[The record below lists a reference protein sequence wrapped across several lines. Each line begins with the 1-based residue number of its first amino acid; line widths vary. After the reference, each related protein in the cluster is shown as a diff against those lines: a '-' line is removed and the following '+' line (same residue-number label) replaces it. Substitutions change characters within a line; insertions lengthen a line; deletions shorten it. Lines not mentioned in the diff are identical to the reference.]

1 MRRIDN
7 DAIRAAGEIRFRSE
21 YDYAVFEYVRSAKVI
36 QSVER
41 SGVKLKGRVLDAG
54 CGSGGTALSIA
65 EEVAFA
71 VGLDISPRFSDSGT
85 KLAREKRI
93 KNVAFTQGDGLK
105 LPYANESF
113 DVVLSHS
120 VIEHLPS
127 AEAYIAECSRVL
139 KRGGR
144 FYLSTAPTLSL
155 AGAHLPR
162 LRLPVPIH
170 LFVGRKL
177 AFRLFVFLAAKA
189 PWTLKEQSSANTF
202 VKLAESGHEKEDDLL
217 TPVTL
222 RGMSAWISGS
232 RFRLISE
239 QRYVTGF
246 FKRVIPKFMRPFFLE
261 IPVVGDVMVS
271 QIECVLEKP

>member
-21 YDYAVFEYVRSAKVI
+21 YDYAVFEYLRSSKVI

-54 CGSGGTALSIA
+54 CCSGGTAISIA
-65 EEVAFA
+65 EEVTFA
-71 VGLDISPRFSDSGT
+71 TGLDLSPRFSDSGT
-85 KLAREKRI
+85 KLAREKRV
-93 KNVAFTQGDGLK
+93 KNVAFVQGDGLK

-127 AEAYIAECSRVL
+127 AEAYIAECARVL

-162 LRLPVPIH
+162 LRVPVPIH
-170 LFVGRKL
+170 LFLGRRL
-177 AFRLFVFLAAKA
+177 AFRAFVFLAAKA
-189 PWTLKEQSSANTF
+189 PWMLSERASANTF
-202 VKLAESGHEKEDDLL
+202 VQLAQSGREKEDDLL

-222 RGMSAWISGS
+222 RGMSSWIAGS
-232 RFRLISE
+232 PFRLISE
-239 QRYVTGF
+239 QRYVSGF
-246 FKRVIPKFMRPFFLE
+246 FRRAVPAFLRNFFLE
-261 IPVVGDVMVS
+261 VPVVGDVMVS

>member
-21 YDYAVFEYVRSAKVI
+21 YDYAIFEYVRSSKVI

-41 SGVKLKGRVLDAG
+41 SGVKLQGRVLDAG
-54 CGSGGTALSIA
+54 CGSGGTAVSIA
-65 EEVAFA
+65 EEVSFA
-71 VGLDISPRFSDSGT
+71 VGLDLSPCFSDSGT
-85 KLAREKRI
+85 KLGREKRI

-127 AEAYIAECSRVL
+127 AETYIAECARVL
-139 KRGGR
+139 KHGGR

-162 LRLPVPIH
+162 LRIPVPIH
-170 LFVGRKL
+170 LLIGRKL
-177 AFRLFVFLAAKA
+177 AFRVFVFLAAKA
-189 PWTLKEQSSANTF
+189 PWMLKEQSSANTF
-202 VKLAESGHEKEDDLL
+202 VKLAESGREKEDDLL

-222 RGMSAWISGS
+222 RGMSRWIAQSP
-232 RFRLISE
+232 FRLISE

-246 FKRVIPKFMRPFFLE
+246 FKRVVPHFMRSLLLE

>member
-21 YDYAVFEYVRSAKVI
+21 YDYAVFEYLRSSKVI

-41 SGVKLKGRVLDAG
+41 SGVRLTGRVLDAG
-54 CGSGGTALSIA
+54 CGSGGTAISIA
-65 EEVAFA
+65 EEVTFA
-71 VGLDISPRFSDSGT
+71 TGLDLSPRFSNSGT
-85 KLAREKRI
+85 RLAREKRV
-93 KNVAFTQGDGLK
+93 KNVAFVQGDGLT

-127 AEAYIAECSRVL
+127 AEAYIAECARVL

-162 LRLPVPIH
+162 LRVPVPIH
-170 LFVGRKL
+170 LFLGRRL
-177 AFRLFVFLAAKA
+177 AFRTFVFLAAKA
-189 PWTLKEQSSANTF
+189 PWTLSERASANTF
-202 VKLAESGHEKEDDLL
+202 VQLAQSGREKEDDLL

-222 RGMSAWISGS
+222 RGMSSWIAGS
-232 RFRLISE
+232 PFRLISE
-239 QRYVTGF
+239 QRYVSGF
-246 FKRVIPKFMRPFFLE
+246 FRRAVPAFLRNFFLE
-261 IPVVGDVMVS
+261 VPVLGDVMVS

>member
-7 DAIRAAGEIRFRSE
+7 EAIRAAGEVRFRSE
-21 YDYAVFEYVRSAKVI
+21 YDYAVFEYVRSSKVI

-65 EEVAFA
+65 EEVSFA
-71 VGLDISPRFSDSGT
+71 VGLDLSPRFSDSGT
-85 KLAREKRI
+85 KLAREKKIR
-93 KNVAFTQGDGLK
+93 NVAFTQGDGLR
-105 LPYANESF
+105 LPYANQSF

-120 VIEHLPS
+120 VIEHLPE
-127 AEAYIAECSRVL
+127 ARAYIAECARVL
-139 KRGGR
+139 KSGGR

-162 LRLPVPIH
+162 LRVPVPIH
-170 LFVGRKL
+170 LLLGRRL
-177 AFRLFVFLAAKA
+177 AFRFFVFLAAKA
-189 PWTLKEQSSANTF
+189 PWMLKEQSSANTF
-202 VKLAESGHEKEDDLL
+202 VKLAESGREKEDDLL

-222 RGMSAWISGS
+222 RGMSRWIAESP
-232 RFRLISE
+232 FRLVSE

-246 FKRVIPKFMRPFFLE
+246 FKRVVPGSLQPFLLE
-261 IPVVGDVMVS
+261 IPVIGDVMVS

>member
-65 EEVAFA
+65 EEVSFA
-71 VGLDISPRFSDSGT
+71 VGLDLSPRFSDAGT
-85 KLAREKRI
+85 RLAREKRI
-93 KNVAFTQGDGLK
+93 RNVAFTQGDGLK
-105 LPYANESF
+105 LPYADGSF

-127 AEAYIAECSRVL
+127 AETYIAECARVL
-139 KRGGR
+139 RPGGR

-162 LRLPVPIH
+162 LRVPVPIH
-170 LFVGRKL
+170 LFLGRKL
-177 AFRLFVFLAAKA
+177 AFRTFVFLAAKA
-189 PWTLKEQSSANTF
+189 PWMLKEQSSANTF
-202 VKLAESGHEKEDDLL
+202 VKLAESGREKEDDVLIA
-217 TPVTL
+217 VTL
-222 RGMSAWISGS
+222 RGMSRWIAGS
-232 RFRLISE
+232 PFRLVSE
-239 QRYVTGF
+239 QRYVSGF
-246 FKRVIPKFMRPFFLE
+246 FKRAVPSFLRTFLLELPVI
-261 IPVVGDVMVS
+261 GDVMVS

>member
-7 DAIRAAGEIRFRSE
+7 DAIRAAGDIRFRSE

-71 VGLDISPRFSDSGT
+71 VGLDLSPRFSDSGT
-85 KLAREKRI
+85 RLAREKKIR
-93 KNVAFTQGDGLK
+93 NVAFTQGDGLK
-105 LPYANESF
+105 LPYADASF

-127 AEAYIAECSRVL
+127 AEIYIAECARVL
-139 KRGGR
+139 KPGGR

-162 LRLPVPIH
+162 LRVPVPIH
-170 LFVGRKL
+170 LFLGRRL
-177 AFRLFVFLAAKA
+177 AFRTFVFLAARA
-189 PWTLKEQSSANTF
+189 PWMLKEQSSANTF
-202 VKLAESGHEKEDDLL
+202 VKLAESGREKEDDVLIA
-217 TPVTL
+217 VTL
-222 RGMSAWISGS
+222 RGMSRWIAGS
-232 RFRLISE
+232 PFRLVSE
-239 QRYVTGF
+239 QRYVSGF
-246 FKRVIPKFMRPFFLE
+246 FRRVVPSFVRTFLLE
-261 IPVVGDVMVS
+261 LPVIGDVMVS

>member
-21 YDYAVFEYVRSAKVI
+21 YDYAIFEYVRSSKVI

-41 SGVKLKGRVLDAG
+41 SGVKLQGRVLDAG
-54 CGSGGTALSIA
+54 CGSGGTALSLA
-65 EEVAFA
+65 EEVSFA
-71 VGLDISPRFSDSGT
+71 VGLDLNPRFSDAGT
-85 KLAREKRI
+85 KLAKEKRI

-127 AEAYIAECSRVL
+127 AETYIAECARVL
-139 KRGGR
+139 KHGGR

-162 LRLPVPIH
+162 LRIPVPIH
-170 LFVGRKL
+170 LLIGRKL
-177 AFRLFVFLAAKA
+177 AFRVFVFLAAKA

-202 VKLAESGHEKEDDLL
+202 VRLAESGREKEDDLL

-222 RGMSAWISGS
+222 RGMSRWIAQSP
-232 RFRLISE
+232 FRLISE

-246 FKRVIPKFMRPFFLE
+246 FKRVVPTFMRPFFLE

>member
-36 QSVER
+36 QAVER
-41 SGVKLKGRVLDAG
+41 SGVKLQGRVLDAG

-65 EEVAFA
+65 EETGFA
-71 VGLDISPRFSDSGT
+71 VGLDLSPRFSDSGIR
-85 KLAREKRI
+85 LAREKRV
-93 KNVAFTQGDGLK
+93 KNVAFTQGDGLR
-105 LPYANESF
+105 LPYRNESF

-127 AEAYIAECSRVL
+127 AQTYISECARVL

-162 LRLPVPIH
+162 LRIPIPIH
-170 LFVGRKL
+170 LLIGRRL
-177 AFRLFVFLAAKA
+177 AFRVFVFLAAKA
-189 PWTLKEQSSANTF
+189 PWILREQASANTF
-202 VKLAESGHEKEDDLL
+202 VKLAESGREKEDDLL
-217 TPVTL
+217 TPVSL
-222 RGMSAWISGS
+222 RGMSSWIARSS
-232 RFRLISE
+232 FRLISE
-239 QRYVTGF
+239 QRYLSGF
-246 FKRVIPKFMRPFFLE
+246 FKRVIPSFLRSFLLE
-261 IPVVGDVMVS
+261 IPVVGDIMVS

>member
-7 DAIRAAGEIRFRSE
+7 DAIRAAGDIRFRSE
-21 YDYAVFEYVRSAKVI
+21 YDYAVFEYLRGSKVI

-41 SGVKLKGRVLDAG
+41 SGVKLVGRVLDAG

-65 EEVAFA
+65 EEVSFA
-71 VGLDISPRFSDSGT
+71 VGLDLSPRFSDAGI
-85 KLAREKRI
+85 KLAREKGIR
-93 KNVAFTQGDGLK
+93 NVAFTQGDGLR

-120 VIEHLPS
+120 VIEHLES
-127 AEAYIAECSRVL
+127 AQTYIGECARVL
-139 KRGGR
+139 KPGGR

-162 LRLPVPIH
+162 LRVPFPIH
-170 LFVGRKL
+170 LVLGRKL
-177 AFRLFVFLAAKA
+177 AFRVFVFLAAKA
-189 PWTLKEQSSANTF
+189 PWMLKEQSSANTF
-202 VKLAESGHEKEDDLL
+202 VKLAESGREKEDDLL

-222 RGMSAWISGS
+222 RGMSSWISRS
-232 RFRLISE
+232 PFRLISE
-239 QRYVTGF
+239 QRYLSGF
-246 FKRVIPKFMRPFFLE
+246 FKRVIPQFMRPFVLE

>member
-21 YDYAVFEYVRSAKVI
+21 YDYAIFEYIRSAKVI

-41 SGVKLKGRVLDAG
+41 SGVKLRGRVLDAG

-65 EEVAFA
+65 EEVSFA
-71 VGLDISPRFSDSGT
+71 VGLDLSPRFSDSGT
-85 KLAREKRI
+85 RLAREKRI
-93 KNVAFTQGDGLK
+93 HNVAFTQGDGLK
-105 LPYANESF
+105 LPYADASF

-127 AEAYIAECSRVL
+127 AMAYIAECERVL
-139 KRGGR
+139 KPGGR

-162 LRLPVPIH
+162 LRIPVPIH
-170 LFVGRKL
+170 LFMGRKL
-177 AFRLFVFLAAKA
+177 AFRAFVFLAAKA
-189 PWTLKEQSSANTF
+189 PWMLSERSSANTF
-202 VKLAESGHEKEDDLL
+202 VKLAESGREKEDDLL

-222 RGMSAWISGS
+222 RGMSSWIAQS
-232 RFRLISE
+232 RFRLVSE
-239 QRYVTGF
+239 HRYVTGF
-246 FKRVIPKFMRPFFLE
+246 FKRVTPSFLRPFLLE
-261 IPVVGDVMVS
+261 IPIIGDVMVS

>member
-7 DAIRAAGEIRFRSE
+7 DAIRAAGEVRFRSE
-21 YDYAVFEYVRSAKVI
+21 YDYAVFEYVRSSKVI

-41 SGVKLKGRVLDAG
+41 SGVKLRGRVLDAG

-65 EEVAFA
+65 EEVSFA
-71 VGLDISPRFSDSGT
+71 VGLDLSPRFSDAGT
-85 KLAREKRI
+85 RLAREKRV

-105 LPYANESF
+105 LPYANAAF

-127 AEAYIAECSRVL
+127 ATTYIAECARVL
-139 KRGGR
+139 KPGGR

-162 LRLPVPIH
+162 LRVPVPVH
-170 LFVGRKL
+170 LFLGRRL
-177 AFRLFVFLAAKA
+177 AFRIFVFLAAKA
-189 PWTLKEQSSANTF
+189 PWMMSERSTANTF
-202 VKLAESGHEKEDDLL
+202 VKLAESGREKEDDLL

-222 RGMSAWISGS
+222 RGMSGWIAQSP
-232 RFRLISE
+232 FRLISE
-239 QRYVTGF
+239 QRYISGF
-246 FKRVIPKFMRPFFLE
+246 FKRVTPRFLRPFLLE

>member
-21 YDYAVFEYVRSAKVI
+21 YDYAVFEYLRSAKVI

-41 SGVKLKGRVLDAG
+41 SGVKLTGRVLDAG
-54 CGSGGTALSIA
+54 CGSGGTAISIA

-71 VGLDISPRFSDSGT
+71 TGLDLSPRFSNSGT
-85 KLAREKRI
+85 RLAREKRVE
-93 KNVAFTQGDGLK
+93 NVAFVQGDGLK

-127 AEAYIAECSRVL
+127 AEAYIAECARVL

-162 LRLPVPIH
+162 LRVPVPIH
-170 LFVGRKL
+170 LFLGRRL
-177 AFRLFVFLAAKA
+177 AFRTFVLLAAKA
-189 PWTLKEQSSANTF
+189 PWMLSERASANTF
-202 VKLAESGHEKEDDLL
+202 VQLAQSGREKEDDLL

-222 RGMSAWISGS
+222 RGMSSWIAGS
-232 RFRLISE
+232 PFRLISE
-239 QRYVTGF
+239 QRYVSGF
-246 FKRVIPKFMRPFFLE
+246 FRRVVPSFLRNFFLG
-261 IPVVGDVMVS
+261 IPVLGDVMVS
-271 QIECVLEKP
+271 QIESVLEKP

>member
-36 QSVER
+36 QAVER
-41 SGVKLKGRVLDAG
+41 SGVKLQGRVLDAG

-65 EEVAFA
+65 EETGFA
-71 VGLDISPRFSDSGT
+71 VGLDLSPRFSDSGIR
-85 KLAREKRI
+85 LAREKRV
-93 KNVAFTQGDGLK
+93 KNVAFTQGDGLR
-105 LPYANESF
+105 LPYRNESF

-127 AEAYIAECSRVL
+127 AETYISECARVL

-144 FYLSTAPTLSL
+144 LYLSTAPTLSL

-162 LRLPVPIH
+162 LRIPIPIH
-170 LFVGRKL
+170 LLIGRRL
-177 AFRLFVFLAAKA
+177 AFRVFVFLAAKA
-189 PWTLKEQSSANTF
+189 PWILREQASANTF
-202 VKLAESGHEKEDDLL
+202 VKLAESGREKEDDLL
-217 TPVTL
+217 TPVSL
-222 RGMSAWISGS
+222 RGMSSWIARSS
-232 RFRLISE
+232 FRLISE
-239 QRYVTGF
+239 QRYLSGF
-246 FKRVIPKFMRPFFLE
+246 FKRVIPSFLRSFLLE
-261 IPVVGDVMVS
+261 IPVVGDIMVS

>member
-7 DAIRAAGEIRFRSE
+7 DAIKAAGEVRFRSE
-21 YDYAVFEYVRSAKVI
+21 YDYAIFEYVRSSKVI

-41 SGVKLKGRVLDAG
+41 SGIKLKGRVLDAG

-71 VGLDISPRFSDSGT
+71 VGLDLSPRFSDSGT
-85 KLAREKRI
+85 KLAKEKRI

-105 LPYANESF
+105 LPYADESF
-113 DVVLSHS
+113 DIVLSHS

-127 AEAYIAECSRVL
+127 AETYIAECARVL
-139 KRGGR
+139 RKGGR

-162 LRLPVPIH
+162 LRVPVPIH
-170 LFVGRKL
+170 LFIGRRL
-177 AFRLFVFLAAKA
+177 AFRLFVWLAAKA
-189 PWTLKEQSSANTF
+189 PWALKEQSSANTF
-202 VKLAESGHEKEDDLL
+202 VKLAESGREKEDDLL

-222 RGMSAWISGS
+222 RGMSRWISGS
-232 RFRLISE
+232 KFRLISE

-246 FKRVIPKFMRPFFLE
+246 FKRVTPSFLRPFLLE

>member
-7 DAIRAAGEIRFRSE
+7 DAIRAAGDIRFRSE

-41 SGVKLKGRVLDAG
+41 SGVKLKGRILDAG
-54 CGSGGTALSIA
+54 CGSGGTIISIA
-65 EEVAFA
+65 EEAGFG
-71 VGLDISPRFSDSGT
+71 VGLDLSPRFSDAGT
-85 KLAREKRI
+85 RLAREKRVR
-93 KNVAFTQGDGLK
+93 NVAFTQGDGLR
-105 LPYANESF
+105 LPYRDGTF

-127 AEAYIAECSRVL
+127 AEAYIAECARVL
-139 KRGGR
+139 RPGGR

-155 AGAHLPR
+155 AGVHLPR
-162 LRLPVPIH
+162 LRVPFPVH
-170 LFVGRKL
+170 LLIGRRL
-177 AFRLFVFLAAKA
+177 AFRLFVFLGRHA
-189 PWTLKEQSSANTF
+189 PWALKERSDANTF
-202 VKLAESGHEKEDDLL
+202 IKLAEAGREKEDDLL

-222 RGMSAWISGS
+222 RGTSAWIAKSP
-232 RFRLISE
+232 FRLVSE

-246 FKRVIPKFMRPFFLE
+246 FKRVVPAFLRPYFLE
-261 IPVVGDVMVS
+261 IPVIGDVMVS

>member
-1 MRRIDN
+1 MRHIDN

-21 YDYAVFEYVRSAKVI
+21 YDYAIFEYVRSAKVI
-36 QSVER
+36 LSVER
-41 SGVKLKGRVLDAG
+41 SGVKLRGRVLDAG

-65 EEVAFA
+65 EEVSFA
-71 VGLDISPRFSDSGT
+71 VGLDLSPRFSDSGT
-85 KLAREKRI
+85 RLAREKGIR
-93 KNVAFTQGDGLK
+93 NVAFTQGDGLK
-105 LPYANESF
+105 LPYADEAF

-127 AEAYIAECSRVL
+127 AETYIAECARVL
-139 KRGGR
+139 KPGGR

-162 LRLPVPIH
+162 LRFPIPIH
-170 LFVGRKL
+170 LLVGRRL
-177 AFRLFVFLAAKA
+177 AFRIFVFLAARA

-202 VKLAESGHEKEDDLL
+202 VKLAESGREKEDDLL

-222 RGMSAWISGS
+222 RGIASWVS
-232 RFRLISE
+232 RSPFRQVSE

-246 FKRVIPKFMRPFFLE
+246 FKRAVPESLRSFFLAL
-261 IPVVGDVMVS
+261 PVVGDVMVS
-271 QIECVLEKP
+271 QIEYVLEKP

>member
-21 YDYAVFEYVRSAKVI
+21 YDYAVFEYLRSSKVI

-54 CGSGGTALSIA
+54 CGSGGTAISIA
-65 EEVAFA
+65 EEVTFA
-71 VGLDISPRFSDSGT
+71 TGLDLSPRFSDSGT
-85 KLAREKRI
+85 KLAREKRV
-93 KNVAFTQGDGLK
+93 KNVAFVQGDGLK

-127 AEAYIAECSRVL
+127 AEAYIAECARVL

-162 LRLPVPIH
+162 LRVPVPIH
-170 LFVGRKL
+170 LFLGRRL
-177 AFRLFVFLAAKA
+177 AFRAFVFLAAKA
-189 PWTLKEQSSANTF
+189 PWMLSERASANTF
-202 VKLAESGHEKEDDLL
+202 VQLAQSSREKEDDLL

-222 RGMSAWISGS
+222 RGMSSWIAGS
-232 RFRLISE
+232 PFRLISE
-239 QRYVTGF
+239 QRYVSGF
-246 FKRVIPKFMRPFFLE
+246 FRRAVPAFLRNFFLE
-261 IPVVGDVMVS
+261 VPVVGDVMVS

>member
-7 DAIRAAGEIRFRSE
+7 DAIRAAGEVRFRSE
-21 YDYAVFEYVRSAKVI
+21 YDYAIFEYVRSPKVI
-36 QSVER
+36 LSVER
-41 SGVKLKGRVLDAG
+41 SGVKLQGRVLDAG
-54 CGSGGTALSIA
+54 CGSGGTALSVA

-71 VGLDISPRFSDSGT
+71 VGLDLSRRFSNAGT

-105 LPYANESF
+105 LPYATESF
-113 DVVLSHS
+113 DIVLSHS

-127 AEAYIAECSRVL
+127 AQAYIAECARVL
-139 KRGGR
+139 KHGGR

-170 LFVGRKL
+170 LFLGRKF
-177 AFRLFVFLAAKA
+177 AFRVFVFLAAKA
-189 PWTLKEQSSANTF
+189 PWMLSEQSSANTF
-202 VKLAESGHEKEDDLL
+202 VKLAESGREKEDDLL
-217 TPVTL
+217 TPVSL
-222 RGMSAWISGS
+222 RRMSMWIAGS
-232 RFRLISE
+232 PFRLISE

-246 FKRVIPKFMRPFFLE
+246 FKRIIPRFLRSFFLE
-261 IPVVGDVMVS
+261 IPLVGDVMVS

>member
-21 YDYAVFEYVRSAKVI
+21 YDYAVFEYVRSSKVI

-41 SGVKLKGRVLDAG
+41 SGVKLQGRVLDAG

-65 EEVAFA
+65 EEVSFA
-71 VGLDISPRFSDSGT
+71 VGLDLSPRFSDAGT

-93 KNVAFTQGDGLK
+93 SNVAFTQGDGLR

-120 VIEHLPS
+120 VIEHLPE
-127 AEAYIAECSRVL
+127 AHAYIAECARVL
-139 KRGGR
+139 KHGGR

-162 LRLPVPIH
+162 LRVPVPIH
-170 LFVGRKL
+170 LFLGRKL
-177 AFRLFVFLAAKA
+177 AFRVFVFLASKA

-202 VKLAESGHEKEDDLL
+202 VQLAESGREKEDDLL

-222 RGMSAWISGS
+222 RGMSRWIAKSP
-232 RFRLISE
+232 FRLISE

-246 FKRVIPKFMRPFFLE
+246 FKRVIPESLRPFFLE
-261 IPVVGDVMVS
+261 IPVIGDVMVS

>member
-21 YDYAVFEYVRSAKVI
+21 YDYALFEYARSPKVI

-65 EEVAFA
+65 EEVSFA
-71 VGLDISPRFSDSGT
+71 VGLDLSPRFSDAGT

-93 KNVAFTQGDGLK
+93 NNVAFTQGDGLR
-105 LPYANESF
+105 LPYATESF

-120 VIEHLPS
+120 VIEHLP
-127 AEAYIAECSRVL
+127 AARAYIAECARVL
-139 KRGGR
+139 KHGGR
-144 FYLSTAPTLSL
+144 FYLSTAPTRSL

-162 LRLPVPIH
+162 LRVPVPIH
-170 LFVGRKL
+170 LFLGRKL
-177 AFRLFVFLAAKA
+177 AFRVFVFLAAKA
-189 PWTLKEQSSANTF
+189 SWMLRERSSANTF
-202 VKLAESGHEKEDDLL
+202 VKLAESGREKEDDLL

-222 RGMSAWISGS
+222 RGLSSWIAESP
-232 RFRLISE
+232 FRLISE

-246 FKRVIPKFMRPFFLE
+246 FRRVIPKFMHSFLLE

>member
-7 DAIRAAGEIRFRSE
+7 DAIRAAGDIRFRSE
-21 YDYAVFEYVRSAKVI
+21 YDYALFEYARSSKVI

-41 SGVKLKGRVLDAG
+41 SGVKLRGRILDAG
-54 CGSGGTALSIA
+54 CGSGGTALSMA
-65 EEVAFA
+65 EEVSFA
-71 VGLDISPRFSDSGT
+71 VGLDLSRRFSDAGT
-85 KLAREKRI
+85 RLAREKGI
-93 KNVAFTQGDGLK
+93 KNVAFTQGDGLR

-120 VIEHLPS
+120 VIEHLEK
-127 AEAYIAECSRVL
+127 AETYLAECARVL

-162 LRLPVPIH
+162 LRVPVPIH
-170 LFVGRKL
+170 LFLGRKL
-177 AFRLFVFLAAKA
+177 AFRVFVFLAAHA
-189 PWTLKEQSSANTF
+189 PFMLKEPSSANTF
-202 VKLAESGHEKEDDLL
+202 VKLAESGREKEDDLL
-217 TPVTL
+217 TAVTL
-222 RGMSAWISGS
+222 RGVTSWISRS
-232 RFRLISE
+232 PFRLISE
-239 QRYVTGF
+239 QRYLTGF
-246 FKRVIPKFMRPFFLE
+246 FKRALPQFMRPFLLQ

>member
-21 YDYAVFEYVRSAKVI
+21 YDYALFEYARSPKVI
-36 QSVER
+36 QAVER

-71 VGLDISPRFSDSGT
+71 VGLDLSPRFSDAGT

-93 KNVAFTQGDGLK
+93 NNVAFTQGDGLR
-105 LPYANESF
+105 LPYATESF

-120 VIEHLPS
+120 VIEHLP
-127 AEAYIAECSRVL
+127 AARAYIAECARVL
-139 KRGGR
+139 KHGGR
-144 FYLSTAPTLSL
+144 FYLSTAPTRSL

-162 LRLPVPIH
+162 LRVPVPIH
-170 LFVGRKL
+170 LFLGRKL
-177 AFRLFVFLAAKA
+177 AFRVFVFLAAKA
-189 PWTLKEQSSANTF
+189 SWMLRERSSANTF
-202 VKLAESGHEKEDDLL
+202 VKLAESGREKEDDLL

-222 RGMSAWISGS
+222 RGLSSWIAESP
-232 RFRLISE
+232 FRLISE

-246 FKRVIPKFMRPFFLE
+246 FRRVIPKFMHSFLLE

>member
-21 YDYAVFEYVRSAKVI
+21 YDYAVFEYVRSSKVI

-65 EEVAFA
+65 EEVTFA
-71 VGLDISPRFSDSGT
+71 VGLDLSPRFSDAGT
-85 KLAREKRI
+85 KLAREKRVT
-93 KNVAFTQGDGLK
+93 NVAFTQGDGLR

-120 VIEHLPS
+120 VIEHLPE
-127 AEAYIAECSRVL
+127 ARAYIAECARVL

-162 LRLPVPIH
+162 LRVPVPIH
-170 LFVGRKL
+170 LFLGRRL
-177 AFRLFVFLAAKA
+177 AFRVFVFLAAQA
-189 PWTLKEQSSANTF
+189 PWMLKERSSANTF
-202 VKLAESGHEKEDDLL
+202 VKLAESGREKEDDLL

-222 RGMSAWISGS
+222 RGISRWISKS
-232 RFRLISE
+232 PFRLISE

-246 FKRVIPKFMRPFFLE
+246 FKRVIPAFMRPFFLE

>member
-36 QSVER
+36 QAVER
-41 SGVKLKGRVLDAG
+41 SGVKLQGRVLDAG

-65 EEVAFA
+65 EETGFA
-71 VGLDISPRFSDSGT
+71 VGLDLSPRFSDSGIR
-85 KLAREKRI
+85 LAREKRV
-93 KNVAFTQGDGLK
+93 KNVAFTQGDGLR
-105 LPYANESF
+105 LPYRNESF

-127 AEAYIAECSRVL
+127 AETYISECARVL

-162 LRLPVPIH
+162 LRIPIPIH
-170 LFVGRKL
+170 LLIGRRL
-177 AFRLFVFLAAKA
+177 AFRVFVFLAAKA
-189 PWTLKEQSSANTF
+189 PWILREQASANTF
-202 VKLAESGHEKEDDLL
+202 VKLAESGREKEDDLL
-217 TPVTL
+217 TPVSL
-222 RGMSAWISGS
+222 RGMSSWIARSS
-232 RFRLISE
+232 FRLISE
-239 QRYVTGF
+239 QRYLSGF
-246 FKRVIPKFMRPFFLE
+246 FKRVIPSFLRSFLLE
-261 IPVVGDVMVS
+261 IPVVGDIMVS

>member
-21 YDYAVFEYVRSAKVI
+21 YDYALFEYARSSKVI

-41 SGVKLKGRVLDAG
+41 SGVKLRGRVLDAG

-65 EEVAFA
+65 EEVSFA
-71 VGLDISPRFSDSGT
+71 VGLDLSPRFSDSGT
-85 KLAREKRI
+85 RLAREKRI
-93 KNVAFTQGDGLK
+93 KNVAFTQGDGLR
-105 LPYANESF
+105 LPYASESF

-120 VIEHLPS
+120 VIEHLEE
-127 AEAYIAECSRVL
+127 AETYIAECARVL
-139 KRGGR
+139 KHGGR

-162 LRLPVPIH
+162 LRVPFPLH
-170 LFVGRKL
+170 LVVGRKL
-177 AFRLFVFLAAKA
+177 AFRMFVFLAAKA
-189 PWTLKEQSSANTF
+189 PWTLREQSTANTF
-202 VKLAESGHEKEDDLL
+202 VKLAESGREKEDDLL

-222 RGMSAWISGS
+222 RGVSRWIAGS
-232 RFRLISE
+232 PFRLISE

-246 FKRVIPKFMRPFFLE
+246 FKRVVPRFMRSFFLE
-261 IPVVGDVMVS
+261 IPELGDVMVS

>member
-7 DAIRAAGEIRFRSE
+7 DAIRAAGEVRFRSE
-21 YDYAVFEYVRSAKVI
+21 YDYAVFEYLRSAKVI

-41 SGVKLKGRVLDAG
+41 SGVTLQGRVLDAG
-54 CGSGGTALSIA
+54 CGSGGTAVSIA
-65 EEVAFA
+65 EEVTFA
-71 VGLDISPRFSDSGT
+71 TGLDLSPRFSDSGT
-85 KLAREKRI
+85 KLAREKRVG
-93 KNVAFTQGDGLK
+93 NVAFVQGDGLR
-105 LPYANESF
+105 LPYADESF

-127 AEAYIAECSRVL
+127 AEAYIAECARVL

-162 LRLPVPIH
+162 LRAPVPIH
-170 LFVGRKL
+170 LVLGRRL
-177 AFRLFVFLAAKA
+177 AFRTFVFLAAKA
-189 PWTLKEQSSANTF
+189 PWMLSERASANTF
-202 VKLAESGHEKEDDLL
+202 VQLAQSGREKEDDLL

-222 RGMSAWISGS
+222 RGMSSWIAGS
-232 RFRLISE
+232 PFRLISE
-239 QRYVTGF
+239 QRYVSGF
-246 FKRVIPKFMRPFFLE
+246 FRRAVPAFLRTFLLE
-261 IPVVGDVMVS
+261 VPVLGDVMVS